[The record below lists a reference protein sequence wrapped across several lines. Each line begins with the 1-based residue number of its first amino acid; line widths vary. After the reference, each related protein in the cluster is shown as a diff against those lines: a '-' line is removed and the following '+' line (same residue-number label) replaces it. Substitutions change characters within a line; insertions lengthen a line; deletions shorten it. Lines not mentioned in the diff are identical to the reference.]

1 LIICTHPIYHNL
13 TSYSQNALVSI
24 LDKLQKDICMRK
36 MKKTIFLFPA
46 ILLVLS
52 FEAFGASTQPIDLAS
67 LVSSVK
73 NMDTLSFCGEGVPL
87 ENQEVLERFEKEL
100 LLSIW
105 DRPQVLLWLK
115 RSRRYLPYI
124 EKMLKENRM
133 PEDLKYLAIAESALR
148 PHAGSRKGAIGF
160 WQFLADTGRKYG
172 LIIDESIDERRNLF
186 SSTRAAIRYFKEL
199 YQSMG
204 SWTLAAAA
212 YNMGEEGLTAEIMVQ
227 HTRDYYRLYL
237 PLETQRFI
245 FRILSVKLIL
255 LDPVKFGFNLN
266 DDDYYPALE
275 FDRISIDCFQE
286 IPLSLIAKASGTDF
300 KVIKDLNPEIR
311 GHYLTEGTH
320 TILIPKGAKKGFN
333 ERYKKRVKDYESDKT
348 DRIYVIK
355 EGDNLTSIAEKFDVP
370 LAVLIIWNRIDL
382 NDPIHPGDRLIIYPK
397 DKKE

>member
-1 LIICTHPIYHNL
+1 
-13 TSYSQNALVSI
+13 
-24 LDKLQKDICMRK
+24 
-36 MKKTIFLFPA
+36 MKTK
-46 ILLVLS
+46 ILLILATVLLLAV
-52 FEAFGASTQPIDLAS
+52 EGYGASTQPIDLAS

-275 FDRISIDCFQE
+275 FDRITVDCFQE
-286 IPLSLIAKASGTDF
+286 IPLTLIAKASGTDF

-370 LAVLIIWNRIDL
+370 LAVLIIWNRIDI
-382 NDPIHPGDRLIIYPK
+382 NEPIHPGDRLIIYPK

>member
-124 EKMLKENRM
+124 EKMLKEKPM

-382 NDPIHPGDRLIIYPK
+382 NDPIHPGDRLIIYSK